1 MDSPRFRFGLFEF
14 DSATRELRREGL
26 LVHLQFQPALVLG
39 ALIERHGQVVSRE
52 DLHQTLWGGET
63 FVDFERGLNFCISQ
77 IRAALSDDSTE
88 PTFIRTVPKQGYQFI
103 APIER
108 IPEPVP
114 PPSEDQTAPSAEQ
127 TAVPPRRS
135 SSRALVL
142 SAVAGFLAV
151 LALAAVAYRFL
162 WLPRQPSPPIVAV
175 SRFDNETGDPAM
187 DRFADALADNVVVQ
201 LTSASQG
208 RYLVIGNAQILRLPR
223 EQRDLNAIA
232 SSLNA
237 AYVVLAQVQS
247 NNGGQVRVL
256 AHLIRLRDQTH
267 IWVVRTD
274 RPLTDPL
281 ALESGVAQAI
291 AAEFSPR
298 ISSNLYLP
306 SSLPPSTP

>member
-1 MDSPRFRFGLFEF
+1 
-14 DSATRELRREGL
+14 
-26 LVHLQFQPALVLG
+26 
-39 ALIERHGQVVSRE
+39 
-52 DLHQTLWGGET
+52 LWGGET

>member
-26 LVHLQFQPALVLG
+26 LVHLQFQPALVLA

-77 IRAALSDDSTE
+77 IRAALNDDSTE
-88 PTFIRTVPKQGYQFI
+88 PTFIRTIPKHGYQFI

-114 PPSEDQTAPSAEQ
+114 PPSEEQTAPSAEQ
-127 TAVPPRRS
+127 TVAPPPRS
-135 SSRALVL
+135 NSRALVL

-151 LALAAVAYRFL
+151 LTLAAAAYRFL
-162 WLPRQPSPPIVAV
+162 WLPRQPSSPIVAV

-187 DRFADALADNVVVQ
+187 DRFTDALADNVVEQ
-201 LTSASQG
+201 LTSASQD

-223 EQRDLNAIA
+223 KQRDLNAIA
-232 SSLNA
+232 SSLHA
-237 AYVVLAQVQS
+237 AYVVLGQVQS
-247 NNGGQVRVL
+247 NNGQVRVL

-281 ALESGVAQAI
+281 ALESDVAQAI
-291 AAEFSPR
+291 AAEFSSR
-298 ISSNLYLP
+298 ISPNLYLP
-306 SSLPPSTP
+306 SSLPPSNP